1 MGPERPACIHFDS
14 TLLLSKIDVSNAS
27 VLAPAEWA
35 FLLSERRRSSSEA
48 LAAFHPGVP
57 AEQSLHCTLAFQQR
71 SHCIAPWCVQVLE
84 AEFGEANRFN
94 DQVNEQV
101 RKGIALPI
109 GDEAWLTPEM
119 KAQLSL
125 AGLKR
130 VSI

>member
-1 MGPERPACIHFDS
+1 M
-14 TLLLSKIDVSNAS
+14 
-27 VLAPAEWA
+27 
-35 FLLSERRRSSSEA
+35 
-48 LAAFHPGVP
+48 
-57 AEQSLHCTLAFQQR
+57 
-71 SHCIAPWCVQVLE
+71 QVLE

-119 KAQLSL
+119 EAQLSL

-130 VSI
+130 VSIRLSAKVPAEK